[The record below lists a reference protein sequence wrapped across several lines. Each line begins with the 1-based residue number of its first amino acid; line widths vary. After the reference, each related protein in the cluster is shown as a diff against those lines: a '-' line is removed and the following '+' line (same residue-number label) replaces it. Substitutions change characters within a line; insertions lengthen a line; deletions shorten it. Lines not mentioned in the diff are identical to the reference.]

1 MQKTAYE
8 MRISDWSSDV
18 CSSDLERDLR
28 LYALAMTVE
37 RKLGFLPAI
46 AGRHRHPVDPA
57 ESARQPGIAS
67 REQIAIVT
75 ILLDPELRDRAQ
87 RLLLRAG
94 RARRVVRRMNQR
106 VLGQIAQ

>member
-1 MQKTAYE
+1 MQGQ
-8 MRISDWSSDV
+8 
-18 CSSDLERDLR
+18 ERDPR

-46 AGRHRHPVDPA
+46 AGRHRHPVDHA

-75 ILLDPELRDRAQ
+75 ILLDQELRDRAQ
-87 RLLLRAG
+87 RLLLRVG
-94 RARRVVRRMNQR
+94 RDRRVVRRIKLR
-106 VLGQIAQ
+106 RWGESGGGEEGV

>member
-1 MQKTAYE
+1 MQGQ
-8 MRISDWSSDV
+8 
-18 CSSDLERDLR
+18 ERDLR

-46 AGRHRHPVDPA
+46 AGRHRHPVDHA

-75 ILLDPELRDRAQ
+75 ILLDQELRDRAQ
-87 RLLLRAG
+87 RRLLRVG
-94 RARRVVRRMNQR
+94 RDRSEEHKSELQSLMRTSSPVFC
-106 VLGQIAQ
+106 LKT